1 MLSTLEL
8 CHLIECA
15 LLPLECTCEA
25 ITEDCLTITIIE
37 GGGSR
42 VQFKASNINPAAL
55 VDRKSINRLITD
67 IKSELQL
74 RASVSSKNGI
84 DSN

>member
-25 ITEDCLTITIIE
+25 ITEDCLTITIID
-37 GGGSR
+37 GGGR
-42 VQFKASNINPAAL
+42 VQFKASNIKPAAL
-55 VDRKSINRLITD
+55 VDRKSINRLVTD

-74 RASVSSKNGI
+74 RASASSKNGI

>member
-25 ITEDCLTITIIE
+25 ITEDCLTITIID
-37 GGGSR
+37 GGGR
-42 VQFKASNINPAAL
+42 VQFKASNIKPAAL
-55 VDRKSINRLITD
+55 VDRKSINRLVTD
-67 IKSELQL
+67 IRSELQL
-74 RASVSSKNGI
+74 RASASSKNGI

>member
-8 CHLIECA
+8 CHQIECA

-25 ITEDCLTITIIE
+25 ITEDCLTITIID
-37 GGGSR
+37 GGGR
-42 VQFKASNINPAAL
+42 VQFKASNIKPAAL
-55 VDRKSINRLITD
+55 VDRKSINRLVTD

-74 RASVSSKNGI
+74 RASSKNGI